1 MSCRIQSISYLCIRQ
16 WRPRIYLG
24 IVPRGRFPGRFII
37 QHLFCLLLTSSRSKA
52 SQKHHRLLVLL
63 EVILFSQRCLY
74 LFILVSE
81 IPFPPRA
88 EIDMPSP
95 EPSYQRLRVLV
106 ILCPERT
113 CLTTILLCHNYI
125 LNKSIQ
131 APHPAPSSGQTQA
144 SASASRQKSPSSGKT
159 RTLLPL
165 QFLPV
170 VSSMLSESLSSRYKY
185 TKKYLSTQRCC
196 NTPVTF

>member
-74 LFILVSE
+74 LFILVRE
-81 IPFPPRA
+81 IPFIYHFLYPNTTSSTIIRA
-88 EIDMPSP
+88 NPTAKPTVPKLECDPFDVSGIS
-95 EPSYQRLRVLV
+95 SS
-106 ILCPERT
+106 
-113 CLTTILLCHNYI
+113 TTTYNI
-125 LNKSIQ
+125 
-131 APHPAPSSGQTQA
+131 APAANA
-144 SASASRQKSPSSGKT
+144 SK
-159 RTLLPL
+159 
-165 QFLPV
+165 
-170 VSSMLSESLSSRYKY
+170 
-185 TKKYLSTQRCC
+185 
-196 NTPVTF
+196 

>member
-52 SQKHHRLLVLL
+52 SQKHHRLLVFL

-88 EIDMPSP
+88 EVDMPSP
-95 EPSYQRLRVLV
+95 EPSYQRLRIFV

-113 CLTTILLCHNYI
+113 GFTTILFCHIVIIYHFLYPNTTSSTIIRANPTAKPTVPKLECSPFDVSGISSSTTTYNI
-125 LNKSIQ
+125 
-131 APHPAPSSGQTQA
+131 APAANA
-144 SASASRQKSPSSGKT
+144 SK
-159 RTLLPL
+159 
-165 QFLPV
+165 
-170 VSSMLSESLSSRYKY
+170 
-185 TKKYLSTQRCC
+185 
-196 NTPVTF
+196 